1 MQPWAPQA
9 ILRALPEWDHLVPE
23 SSSMVLL
30 GWREWVCLPDLVEG
44 RMRAKIDTGAR
55 SSSLHVERQWR
66 FFEQGAPWIGFV
78 IKPRRKSDLLVEAS
92 APLLDER
99 VVSDSGGHRV
109 RRPFICARLDVAGEQ
124 RTIELNLADRRN
136 MLFPLL
142 MGRSALSGFAV
153 DPVRSF
159 LGKTLALHLGQP

>member
-1 MQPWAPQA
+1 MHPPTHPA
-9 ILRALPEWDHLVPE
+9 ILRVLPEWSFRVSDP
-23 SSSMVLL
+23 SSMVLL
-30 GWREWVCLPDLVEG
+30 GWREWVSLTDLVEG
-44 RMRAKIDTGAR
+44 RLRAKIDTGAR

-66 FFEQGAPWIGFV
+66 FVEQGAPWIGFV
-78 IKPRRKSDLLVEAS
+78 IKPRRKSELLVEAS

-109 RRPFICARLDVAGEQ
+109 RRPFITAQLAVGGVQ

-142 MGRSALSGFAV
+142 VGRSALSGFAV
-153 DPVRSF
+153 DPFRSF
-159 LGKTLALHLGQP
+159 LGNSIALRLGHV

>member
-1 MQPWAPQA
+1 MQPLGGAA
-9 ILRALPEWDHLVPE
+9 IMRVLPEWNVRVPQ
-23 SSSMVLL
+23 SSSIVLL
-30 GWREWVCLPDLVEG
+30 GWREWVSLPDLMAG
-44 RMRAKIDTGAR
+44 RLRAKIDTGAR

-66 FFEQGAPWIGFV
+66 FFEQGVPWIGFV
-78 IKPRRKSDLLVEAS
+78 IKPRRKSDVLVEAC

-142 MGRSALSGFAV
+142 VGRSALSGFAV